1 MSFCNEAMRLNRWM
15 RWPWVACWKGSTNV
29 NGVIRVNVQL
39 VDGRSGATKW
49 AQRYDLRSSNILS
62 FEDQIATKVVDGL
75 QVRISATEQKAF
87 QQPSTT
93 STEAYDHYLQARF
106 YWNEYFVH
114 SNSGSLDK
122 GEKLLVRA
130 IALDSNFADAY
141 ALLADFYAWHS
152 ANFVENSGENLKHC
166 EVAALNA
173 LRINPQSLSRARRR
187 LQRGRS

>member
-75 QVRISATEQKAF
+75 QVRISAT
-87 QQPSTT
+87 
-93 STEAYDHYLQARF
+93 
-106 YWNEYFVH
+106 VH

-152 ANFVENSGENLKHC
+152 ANFVENSGETSHTARSPHAMLCAHQ
-166 EVAALNA
+166 
-173 LRINPQSLSRARRR
+173 PPGSGGLSRARRR